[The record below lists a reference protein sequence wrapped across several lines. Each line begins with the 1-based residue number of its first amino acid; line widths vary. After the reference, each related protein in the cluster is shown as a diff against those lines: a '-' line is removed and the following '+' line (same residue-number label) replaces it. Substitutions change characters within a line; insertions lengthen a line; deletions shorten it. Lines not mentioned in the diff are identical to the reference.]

1 MPLFVSKLVVEPPNR
16 AAYGLFLV
24 HAEDGSVADAV
35 PSEPIDDAVALA
47 AIAKKY
53 DAAPLACA
61 LDPRQGREQADARQ
75 RGTDPVA
82 ASGRA

>member
-61 LDPRQGREQADARQ
+61 LDLASTGAPLAAWSRSPRRTA
-75 RGTDPVA
+75 
-82 ASGRA
+82 